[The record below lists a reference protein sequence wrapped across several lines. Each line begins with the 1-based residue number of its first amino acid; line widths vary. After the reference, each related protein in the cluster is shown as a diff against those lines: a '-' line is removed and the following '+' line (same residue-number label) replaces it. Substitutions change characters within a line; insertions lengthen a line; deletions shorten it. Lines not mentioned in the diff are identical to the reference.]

1 MVLQQEKNN
10 SRRTQCTTHHPL
22 VRATTHKGNPP
33 NRKEVIEPVI
43 LNQNLNWEHFFSSTK
58 NQRLMRGATHVL
70 AIEERISKQQIV
82 TGLFSIHVK
91 KSRKR
96 INWAQKI
103 LEKISLASNWW
114 EKFCEAAQ
122 TLLCF
127 ARKKA
132 FFSRLAP
139 TLICFANSVGFNT
152 VASPLEILRWKTS
165 SWRGK
170 SKWFISGIY
179 KRKVKNVVVCLFFT
193 LYDNGVSV
201 SEIWRPNWWSWWCFW
216 WRSAIFD
223 LFPSV
228 VLLICRTSLDPHFP
242 SKICSD
248 KEIRKYCLRENQSF
262 YYFSKLL
269 QKAQQDTIRVGFV
282 HLQLKISSCTFLAK
296 KK

>member
-1 MVLQQEKNN
+1 MYYPPPTSQGHHPPPTKRIHQIGKRWLSRWSWTKIWIGSIFFLQQNPTTN
-10 SRRTQCTTHHPL
+10 SRNTCACDRRENLKTANSDGCTGCL
-22 VRATTHKGNPP
+22 VFTLKSIAKESIGC
-33 NRKEVIEPVI
+33 RKYWRKSLSPQI
-43 LNQNLNWEHFFSSTK
+43 
-58 NQRLMRGATHVL
+58 G
-70 AIEERISKQQIV
+70 ERSFVKQ
-82 TGLFSIHVK
+82 L
-91 KSRKR
+91 R
-96 INWAQKI
+96 
-103 LEKISLASNWW
+103 
-114 EKFCEAAQ
+114 
-122 TLLCF
+122 LCF
-127 ARKKA
+127 VPSAKA

-248 KEIRKYCLRENQSF
+248 KEIRKYCLRENQTF
-262 YYFSKLL
+262 YNFSKLL

-282 HLQLKISSCTFLAK
+282 HLQLKISSSTFFG
-296 KK
+296 

>member
-1 MVLQQEKNN
+1 
-10 SRRTQCTTHHPL
+10 
-22 VRATTHKGNPP
+22 
-33 NRKEVIEPVI
+33 
-43 LNQNLNWEHFFSSTK
+43 
-58 NQRLMRGATHVL
+58 MRGATHVL

-165 SWRGK
+165 SWRENQSG
-170 SKWFISGIY
+170 SSLEFISESLKMHSFY
-179 KRKVKNVVVCLFFT
+179 KSLIVVCLSPPKCMFFYT
-193 LYDNGVSV
+193 L
-201 SEIWRPNWWSWWCFW
+201 WWQCQCQKFEDQ
-216 WRSAIFD
+216 IGDHDDVFD
-223 LFPSV
+223 DDPQS
-228 VLLICRTSLDPHFP
+228 LICSPP
-242 SKICSD
+242 S
-248 KEIRKYCLRENQSF
+248 
-262 YYFSKLL
+262 
-269 QKAQQDTIRVGFV
+269 
-282 HLQLKISSCTFLAK
+282 SS
-296 KK
+296 